1 MCYYI
6 YVINMKIENIKVGY
20 LETNVYLLSKN
31 NHYLI
36 IDPGD
41 ESKKI
46 INQIKGKVDGII
58 ITHHHFDH
66 VGALDELI
74 DKYHVDIIDFNSE
87 KKQVIDNFKFEIIPT
102 PGHTNDSV
110 TFYFYDDNIM
120 FTGDFIFKDTIG
132 RTDLPTGN
140 EIDMFKSLK
149 SIKDYSGDI
158 KIYPGH
164 GEETT
169 LKEEFNNNMYFNI

>member
-1 MCYYI
+1 MKVTRVVTGFLKENCY
-6 YVINMKIENIKVGY
+6 VVEDQDKV
-20 LETNVYLLSKN
+20 LV
-31 NHYLI
+31 

-41 ESKKI
+41 DFELIDEKLRDKKVL
-46 INQIKGKVDGII
+46 KVL

-87 KKQVIDNFKFEIIPT
+87 KKQVIDNFKFEIILT